1 MNTLNALT
9 VSIALLGA
17 LATYLALGPLGGMF
31 LIWVAFIAWGGF
43 YAFGADTA
51 ALKNLVVCGIFG
63 AVVAW
68 AVAVVILSL
77 PFADQIGLPLWA
89 AIAVGAGIVVVVL
102 AANIPALA
110 TIPATV
116 FGFAASFGYLL
127 QTADV
132 LNLSSLL
139 SVSLQNSLVIVSIS
153 LVVGG
158 LFGLVSAQLAGK
170 LTAAS

>member
-102 AANIPALA
+102 AANSSPSHHPCDGVWLCRLFWLLAANGRRAKPKLAL
-110 TIPATV
+110 V
-116 FGFAASFGYLL
+116 G
-127 QTADV
+127 
-132 LNLSSLL
+132 
-139 SVSLQNSLVIVSIS
+139 
-153 LVVGG
+153 VV
-158 LFGLVSAQLAGK
+158 AKLAGYR
-170 LTAAS
+170 LYFFGGRRPVWPCFGTASRQTDRC